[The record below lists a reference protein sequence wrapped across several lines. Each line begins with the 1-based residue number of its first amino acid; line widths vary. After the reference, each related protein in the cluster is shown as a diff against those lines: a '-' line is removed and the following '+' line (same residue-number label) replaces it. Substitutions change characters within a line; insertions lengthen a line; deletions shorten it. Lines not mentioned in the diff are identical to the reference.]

1 MRGVNAIKNIVMNF
15 PNQLLKDII
24 KLNYVP

>member
-1 MRGVNAIKNIVMNF
+1 MSGVNAINNIVMNF